1 MKERKKGIS
10 LIVLVITIVVIIIIA
25 TVVILTLNEN
35 NPVGRAREA
44 TFKSDLKTIEE
55 EYAMYIS
62 NRSVE
67 SEGRFELDSLSAS
80 ENRLEYNTK
89 EGTEGSIY
97 EVIPSAKK
105 KYEGE
110 FEIIKGELYYKG
122 QAEDKLIWAKEVGI
136 GIIPYIIIEGE
147 LVSSNVNI
155 ELVTGSGSI
164 VIPSNVEVI
173 GEGAFS
179 NVEGLKEVVIPGTVK
194 EIKKNAFANNN
205 TLEKVIIEEGVEKI
219 EENAFYSCKNLKEVQ
234 IADSVIEIGSS
245 AFMYCS
251 NLEKIN
257 IPNNLKEIPS
267 YFIYYCPKI
276 ENIVIPDSVIN
287 IENGGFGY
295 TNISSINIS
304 KNVTSIGTS
313 AFVNCNKLEKVNI
326 DSENKSFK
334 YENGIL
340 YDLNKGE
347 VKFIANSKLNSE
359 VFEFPYGVKIANLGG
374 GITNNKIKV
383 IKIIKIPE
391 TVTSI
396 SFYDFAFLSNLEDI
410 EIAEGNNVYQKIGNG
425 VYNKDENNKILYYY
439 LKDEKNVILEEGIKE
454 IASYAFMYN
463 KELESI
469 ELPDSLKI
477 INNQVFNG
485 CSKLNNIKIG
495 KNLSNING
503 MSFYNIPVD
512 TNIEISP
519 TNNYYIFENGM
530 ILTKDRKK
538 LVREITTNNEDVEIP
553 YGIEEIG
560 DYAFHYCINLKN
572 VIIPNTVKKI
582 GNSFNHCDALEKI
595 EIPSSVESISSN
607 CFNYSL
613 NLKEIVIH
621 KKKGEITGSPWG
633 CVYGDRGVTWDE

>member
-62 NRSVE
+62 NKSVE
-67 SEGRFELDSLSAS
+67 SEGRFELDSLVAS
-80 ENRLEYNTK
+80 ENNLDYNIK
-89 EGTEGSIY
+89 EGEGGNIY
-97 EVIPSAKK
+97 EIIPSAKK

-155 ELVTGSGSI
+155 GLVTGSGSI

-205 TLEKVIIEEGVEKI
+205 TLEKVIIEDGVEKI
-219 EENAFYSCKNLKEVQ
+219 GESAFYSCKNLKEVQ
-234 IADSVIEIGSS
+234 MADSVIEMGRSTFI
-245 AFMYCS
+245 YCD

-257 IPNNLKEIPS
+257 IPNNLKEIPV
-267 YFIYYCPKI
+267 YFIYYCTKI
-276 ENIVIPDSVIN
+276 KNITIPDNVSVI
-287 IENGGFGY
+287 GSYAFAY
-295 TNISSINIS
+295 TNISRINIS
-304 KNVTSIGTS
+304 NITSIGNS
-313 AFVNCNKLEKVNI
+313 VFLNCKNLEEINI
-326 DSENKSFK
+326 DSENKNYK
-334 YENGIL
+334 YEDGVL
-340 YDLNKGE
+340 YSVDAGE
-347 VKFIANSKLNSE
+347 VKFIAKSKLNGE
-359 VFEFPYGVKIANLGG
+359 VFEFPYGIKIANLGG
-374 GITNNKIKV
+374 DIPNNKIKT
-383 IKIIKIPE
+383 IKVPE
-391 TVTSI
+391 TVTTITFS
-396 SFYDFAFLSNLEDI
+396 DFSNLTNLEKI
-410 EIAEGNNVYQKIGNG
+410 EIEEGNSAYQNIGNV
-425 VYNKDENNKILYYY
+425 VYNKDENNKILYYH
-439 LKDEKNVILEEGIKE
+439 LKSEKNVVLEEGIKE
-454 IASYAFMYN
+454 IASYAFMNN

-469 ELPDSLKI
+469 ELPESLEVI
-477 INNQVFNG
+477 GNQVFDG
-485 CSKLNNIKIG
+485 CNKLKNIKIG

-503 MSFYNIPVD
+503 MSFYNIPTD
-512 TNIEISP
+512 ANIEISP
-519 TNNYYIFENGM
+519 ANNYYIFENGM
-530 ILTKDRKK
+530 ILIKDKK
-538 LVREITTNNEDVEIP
+538 TLVKVITNNEDVEIP

>member
-62 NRSVE
+62 NKSVE
-67 SEGRFELDSLSAS
+67 SEGRFELDSLVAS
-80 ENRLEYNTK
+80 ENNLDYNIK
-89 EGTEGSIY
+89 EGEGGNIY
-97 EVIPSAKK
+97 EIIPSAKK

-194 EIKKNAFANNN
+194 GIRKNAFANNS
-205 TLEKVIIEEGVEKI
+205 TLEKVVIEDGVERI
-219 EENAFYSCKNLKEVQ
+219 GEYAFYSCKNLKEVQ

-257 IPNNLKEIPS
+257 IPNNLKVIPGGFL
-267 YFIYYCPKI
+267 YVCEKI
-276 ENIVIPDSVIN
+276 ENIVIPDSIVKIDG
-287 IENGGFGY
+287 IAFGY
-295 TNISSINIS
+295 TNISSINIP
-304 KNVTSIGTS
+304 KGVETIGNS
-313 AFVNCNKLEKVNI
+313 AFRNCNKLEEINI
-326 DSENKSFK
+326 DSENKNYK
-334 YENGIL
+334 YEDGIL
-340 YDLNKGE
+340 YSINEGE
-347 VKFIANSKLNSE
+347 VIFIANSKLNNE
-359 VFEFPYGVKIANLGG
+359 IFEFPYGIKIAGLGG
-374 GITNNKIKV
+374 DISNNKIKV
-383 IKIIKIPE
+383 IKIPE
-391 TVTSI
+391 TVI
-396 SFYDFAFLSNLEDI
+396 SVYFNNFISLTNLENI
-410 EIAEGNNVYQKIGNG
+410 EIAEGNKTYQKIGNG
-425 VYNKDENNKILYYY
+425 IYNKNEDNRTLYYY
-439 LKDEKNVILEEGIKE
+439 FKDEKNIILEEGIKE
-454 IASYAFMYN
+454 IDSYAFAKCRN
-463 KELESI
+463 LESI
-469 ELPDSLKI
+469 TFPHSLET
-477 INNQVFNG
+477 INDFVFYYCN
-485 CSKLNNIKIG
+485 KLKEIKVEE
-495 KNLSNING
+495 NLSSMHG
-503 MSFYNIPVD
+503 LSFFGISSD
-512 TNIEISP
+512 ANIEISP
-519 TNNYYIFENGM
+519 ENNYYIFENGM
-530 ILTKDRKK
+530 LLTKDRKE
-538 LVREITTNNEDVEIP
+538 LVRVITNNEEIEIP
-553 YGIEEIG
+553 YGIEVIG
-560 DYAFHYCINLKN
+560 NYAFHSCINLKN
-572 VIIPNTVKKI
+572 VVIPNTVKKI
-582 GNSFNHCDALEKI
+582 INSFNYCSALERI
-595 EIPSSVESISSN
+595 EMPSSIESISSD
-607 CFNYSL
+607 CFYNSL

-633 CVYGDRGVTWDE
+633 SIYGDRGVIWDE